1 MGAILQRPLVIFEMA
16 NNHMGDVEH
25 GLRII
30 EACAKV
36 AEPYREEFD
45 FSVKFQLRDIPTYI
59 HPYYKDRFDL
69 KYVKRFTETALDPED
84 FRRLVKAVKETGFLA
99 ICTPFDETSVDRV
112 VAEGFDFLKIAS
124 ASTTDWPLLEKVA
137 QTDLPLIISTA
148 GSSFEDLDRVVS
160 FFQHR
165 NKTFALM
172 HCVGEYPTPPD
183 HLQLNQIELM
193 RRRYPEVPIGFS
205 THEEPS
211 NTEAVMLAVAKGAR
225 IFEKHVAVVTDK
237 YPRNAYSATPEELAA
252 WLAAARR
259 AFAMA
264 GVTEGR
270 HQPSDK
276 ELSDLRRFRRGVYL
290 KKAVK
295 AGTLLKPED
304 WFCAWPNETGQLLA
318 NDMSKYLRLKAK
330 RDLPALA
337 PLKWDDVAASDIREK
352 VYSIVKQI
360 NDLIRE
366 ANIRVPGQAELEIS
380 HHYGLE
386 KFDEY
391 GLTMVTVVNRE
402 YCKKYLLLLPG
413 KKHPEQYHKQKEETF
428 MVVHGEIELV
438 LDGERT
444 VCKPG
449 DVVTVKPGVR
459 HAFSSATGAVIEE
472 LSSTHYINDS
482 YYTDPAIMANK
493 ERKTFLT
500 YWLGV

>member
-16 NNHMGDVEH
+16 NNHMGDVNH

-30 EACAKV
+30 QACAQV
-36 AEPYREEFD
+36 AAPYRDDFD
-45 FSVKFQLRDIPTYI
+45 FAVKFQLRDIPSYI
-59 HPYYKDRFDL
+59 HPHYKERFDL
-69 KYVKRFTETALDPED
+69 KYVKRFTETALSPAD
-84 FRRLVKAVKETGFLA
+84 FRRLVAAVRDADFYA
-99 ICTPFDETSVDRV
+99 ICTPFDENSVDRV

-165 NKTFALM
+165 HKTFVLM
-172 HCVGEYPTPPD
+172 HCVGEYPTRPD

-193 RRRYPEVPIGFS
+193 RQRYPEVPIGFS
-205 THEEPS
+205 THEEPA
-211 NTEAVMLAVAKGAR
+211 NTEAIMIAVAKGAR
-225 IFEKHVAVVTDK
+225 IFEKHVAVVTPE
-237 YPRNAYSATPEELAA
+237 YPRNAYSAVPEELAA
-252 WLAAARR
+252 WLAAAKR

-264 GVTEGR
+264 GVTSGR
-270 HQPSDK
+270 HQPSAK

-295 AGTLLKPED
+295 AGTFIKPED
-304 WFCAWPNETGQLLA
+304 WFCAWPNEEGQLLA

-330 RDLPALA
+330 RDMPALA
-337 PLKWDDVAASDIREK
+337 PLKWEDVEASDIRAR
-352 VYSIVKQI
+352 VYDIVKRV
-360 NDLIRE
+360 NRLIEE
-366 ANIRVPGQAELEIS
+366 AHIRVPGKAELEIS

-386 KFDEY
+386 KFDQY

-402 YCKKYLLLLPG
+402 YCKKYLLVFPG
-413 KKHPEQYHKQKEETF
+413 QQHPEQYHKQKEETF
-428 MVVHGEIELV
+428 MVLHGELELE
-438 LDGERT
+438 LDGKKQ
-444 VCKPG
+444 VCHPG

-459 HAFSSATGAVIEE
+459 HAFSSPTGAVIEE
-472 LSSTHYINDS
+472 LSSTHYVNDS